1 MSIEI
6 LRFRRYGIGIA
17 DREALDMKPKIGL
30 LLGDRNGIGPEIAAK
45 LLAEHDTHAAADVVV
60 IADRGVYEAGQ
71 AVAGVK
77 LDDGIEF
84 RPLER
89 PANET
94 SVGTATASAGQEVLD
109 ALAQAGRM
117 AVAGEISGFVFA
129 PLNKQAMHMAGLEF
143 EDEMQFLKHKLGFN
157 GKVGELNVLGR
168 LWTSRVTSHIAIRD
182 VADHITGPAIEGA
195 VALLD
200 RSLRNAG
207 FENPRLAVAA
217 LNPHAGDGGNFGR
230 EEIDVIEPA
239 VKNAIAAGANAE
251 GPYPADTIFVRAKNG
266 LYDGVV
272 TMYHDQGQ
280 IAMKMMGFGSGITVL
295 GGLPVKVTTPAH
307 GTAYDIAGKGQ
318 ANMAALAEAWR
329 TCARMA
335 TN

>member
-1 MSIEI
+1 
-6 LRFRRYGIGIA
+6 
-17 DREALDMKPKIGL
+17 MKPKIGL

-45 LLAEHDTHAAADVVV
+45 LLAQPESLAAADVIV

-71 AVAGVK
+71 AAAGVT
-77 LDDGIEF
+77 LPDSLEF
-84 RPLER
+84 RPLES

-94 SVGTATASAGQEVLD
+94 RIGTATASAGQEVLD
-109 ALAQAGRM
+109 GLLQAGRM
-117 AVAGEISGFVFA
+117 ALAGEIGGVVFA

-143 EDEMQFLKHKLGFN
+143 EDEMQFLKNRLNFTGA
-157 GKVGELNVLGR
+157 VGELNVLGR

-182 VADHITGPAIEGA
+182 VADHITCPAIEA
-195 VALLD
+195 AIALLD
-200 RSLRNAG
+200 RSLRDAG

-230 EEIDVIEPA
+230 EEIDVIGPA
-239 VKNAIAAGANAE
+239 VENAIAAGVNAE
-251 GPYPADTIFVRAKNG
+251 GPYPADTIFVRAREG
-266 LYDGVV
+266 AYDGVV

-295 GGLPVKVTTPAH
+295 GGLPISVTTPAH
-307 GTAYDIAGKGQ
+307 GTAYDIAGQGK
-318 ANMAALAEAWR
+318 ANFAALAEAWR

-335 TN
+335 AN